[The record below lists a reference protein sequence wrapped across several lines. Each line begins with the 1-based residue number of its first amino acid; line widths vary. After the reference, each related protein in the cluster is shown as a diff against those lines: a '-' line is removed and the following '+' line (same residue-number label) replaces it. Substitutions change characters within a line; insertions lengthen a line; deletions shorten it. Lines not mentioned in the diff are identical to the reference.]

1 MPAEIADADA
11 AAIERVRAGLT
22 DAAARLLAAGARTE
36 ALAEYEPPGRV
47 LLIRRAERLR
57 PVARVWRLGVLLL
70 GAGIHGVDARRAGVR
85 GTDVLGATVLSADA
99 PPLLYATGSITR
111 SHEPGRPTYQA
122 ESAERRR
129 QLRVAAYR
137 GHFAPG
143 ESVNFGAAPIALDAS
158 LVGASGVLTV
168 GNGRA
173 LVRWNTADPYVTT
186 DFDAYL
192 ADRVALLV
200 DPPAGA

>member
-1 MPAEIADADA
+1 MPPGIADADA

-47 LLIRRAERLR
+47 LLIPRAERLR
-57 PVARVWRLGVLLL
+57 PVAHVWRLGVLLL
-70 GAGIHGVDARRAGVR
+70 GADVQGAGVQ
-85 GTDVLGATVLSADA
+85 GAGARPS
-99 PPLLYATGSITR
+99 LYATGSITR

-122 ESAERRR
+122 ASAERRR

-137 GHFAPG
+137 GHFEPG
-143 ESVNFGAAPIALDAS
+143 ESVNFDAAPIALDES
-158 LVGASGVLTV
+158 LVGASGSLTV
-168 GNGRA
+168 ENGQA
-173 LVRWNTADPYVTT
+173 LVRWNTADPDVTT

-200 DPPAGA
+200 DPPAGAEGMS

>member
-1 MPAEIADADA
+1 MPPGIADADA

-22 DAAARLLAAGARTE
+22 AVAAPLAAAGARTE

-47 LLIRRAERLR
+47 LLIPRAERLR

-70 GAGIHGVDARRAGVR
+70 GAGIHGVDARRA
-85 GTDVLGATVLSADA
+85 DVLGATVLSADA

-143 ESVNFGAAPIALDAS
+143 ESVNYGAAPIALDAS
-158 LVGASGVLTV
+158 LVGASGVLTI